1 MLPVKLRFVGQT
13 HVGFLNQVRDLQA
26 GTLILK
32 QAPGE
37 AAKFPIS
44 PGSQTGKR
52 GLGRPW
58 PRRGLVA
65 CGPAARRLQFRSHA
79 DVVPIYARDRKRKLS
94 IRLNTPFATRTL
106 QALAMARLRQH
117 RGY

>member
-58 PRRGLVA
+58 PRRALVA
-65 CGPAARRLQFRSHA
+65 CGPGARWSPAAQARA
-79 DVVPIYARDRKRKLS
+79 DCRFVRTQMWS
-94 IRLNTPFATRTL
+94 QSTR
-106 QALAMARLRQH
+106 AKERENSPSD
-117 RGY
+117 